1 MSECL
6 SIKTMLQ
13 TPGSDPATHGAR
25 VVQEISAPR
34 EGVGNAGCPVHPQ
47 PRVRNGSK
55 NAHEYSQRVHRNRP
69 ASPRN
74 GLRLIPRSPWRPGFL
89 ATIAGGL
96 IRRLDTSVG
105 VSGPHGFAVRKPSA
119 LVSRAARVHRIQP
132 RVRDDR
138 DTPQVGWMAADI
150 QLIWGFGKPEYF
162 FGRDWTAQITLI
174 RFRKLDFARKCAG
187 ASAGLAAGS
196 SGSTRCAWGGIR
208 DMMFAKAR
216 QVN

>member
-89 ATIAGGL
+89 ATIAGGSL
-96 IRRLDTSVG
+96 HRLDTSVG
-105 VSGPHGFAVRKPSA
+105 VSGPHGFAVRISA
-119 LVSRAARVHRIQP
+119 VRQRRIRVHRIP
-132 RVRDDR
+132 ARVRDDR
-138 DTPQVGWMAADI
+138 ETPLSSGGTARFI
-150 QLIWGFGKPEYF
+150 HLIWGFGKSEYF
-162 FGRDWTAQITLI
+162 CGQGWTGQISLI
-174 RFRKLDFARKCAG
+174 QLRKFDFTRNPSFRGDANGSARR
-187 ASAGLAAGS
+187 AA
-196 SGSTRCAWGGIR
+196 R
-208 DMMFAKAR
+208 
-216 QVN
+216 